1 MDDAEPILSVR
12 HLVTGFARDAARAGG
27 AEPGIE
33 RVLDDVSLELRRQAI
48 LGVVGESGSGK
59 TVLALAIARL
69 LPPSARI
76 LGGEIRF
83 EGRDLLQLPER
94 ELATLRG
101 RQLAIAFQQPATAL
115 SPVHNVGAQL
125 ALAQRALG
133 QLPHLDLLG
142 RARRAARAR
151 AIELLGDV
159 ELADPE
165 AILDAYPHQLSAGMR
180 RRVLI
185 AMALLGRPALLV
197 ADEPTAGL
205 DAPTQAKILDLFR
218 RLAQDQGMSALFI
231 SQDLAAVAQIATDV
245 LVMYKGQ
252 IVEAGPARSVFSQPQ
267 HPYTRALVKQL
278 DPSEPLKIPAPG
290 RAASHASAPPESR
303 DGAPASRARSERE
316 CRFAGRCSRHMAA
329 PSTFPRCLDAVP
341 SLEPASA
348 RHRARC
354 FYPHLSDLDPHE

>member
-12 HLVTGFARDAARAGG
+12 HLVTGFARDAGRMDS
-27 AEPGIE
+27 AEPQIE
-33 RVLDDVSLELRRQAI
+33 HALDDVSFELRRRGI

-59 TVLALAIARL
+59 TLLGLSIARL

-83 EGRDLLQLPER
+83 EGRDLLQLSER
-94 ELATLRG
+94 ELAMLRG
-101 RQLAIAFQQPATAL
+101 RRLAIAFQQPATAL
-115 SPVHNVGAQL
+115 SPVHTVGAHF

-151 AIELLGDV
+151 AIELLERV
-159 ELADPE
+159 ELADPAAMLE
-165 AILDAYPHQLSAGMR
+165 AYPHQLSAGMR

-185 AMALLGRPALLV
+185 AMALLGRPALLI

-205 DAPTQAKILDLFR
+205 DAPTQAQILELFR
-218 RLAQDQGMSALFI
+218 RLAQEEGMSTLFI

-252 IVEAGPARSVFSQPQ
+252 IVEAGPVRSVFSEAQ
-267 HPYTRALVKQL
+267 HPYTRALLHQL
-278 DPSEPLKIPAPG
+278 NQWSASAPSG
-290 RAASHASAPPESR
+290 AASHASAPPESG
-303 DGAPASRARSERE
+303 DGPPASAARSERE
-316 CRFAGRCSRHMAA
+316 CRFAGRCSRHGAA
-329 PSTFPRCLDAVP
+329 PAAFPRCLDAVP
-341 SLEPASA
+341 GLEPASA